1 MTGRIIF
8 ILVLGALFEL
18 SNHAVKADDE
28 YYSQEYYDEDV
39 EEGPTDVWGYL
50 LNEAAKQAG
59 LNSEPASSQSAP
71 AAATLDISTSSDS
84 AAATSQLSS
93 GFLEK
98 LFVGPESLSDDPVYN
113 WILGFSAIA
122 LFFHAFYTPYGKTT
136 ITKFTGRR
144 RRRSEVSSNLAR
156 NSNPETEIGSG

>member
-50 LNEAAKQAG
+50 LDKATKQAG
-59 LNSEPASSQSAP
+59 QAVH
-71 AAATLDISTSSDS
+71 T
-84 AAATSQLSS
+84 
-93 GFLEK
+93 
-98 LFVGPESLSDDPVYN
+98 
-113 WILGFSAIA
+113 
-122 LFFHAFYTPYGKTT
+122 
-136 ITKFTGRR
+136 
-144 RRRSEVSSNLAR
+144 
-156 NSNPETEIGSG
+156 

>member
-8 ILVLGALFEL
+8 ILVLGALL
-18 SNHAVKADDE
+18 SNHAVKADSE

-71 AAATLDISTSSDS
+71 ATDALEILTDSDS
-84 AAATSQLSS
+84 AAATSQS

-122 LFFHAFYTPYGKTT
+122 LFFHAFYTPFGKTT

-144 RRRSEVSSNLAR
+144 RRRSEVDSKKPAG
-156 NSNPETEIGSG
+156 SNPETEIGSG

>member
-1 MTGRIIF
+1 MTSRIVF

-18 SNHAVKADDE
+18 SNHAVKADEE
-28 YYSQEYYDEDV
+28 YYSQEYYEDDV

-59 LNSEPASSQSAP
+59 LKSEPASAP
-71 AAATLDISTSSDS
+71 AADAQEISTSSDS
-84 AAATSQLSS
+84 AAATSLSSS

-144 RRRSEVSSNLAR
+144 RRRSEVSSNLAG

>member
-8 ILVLGALFEL
+8 ILVLGAL

-50 LNEAAKQAG
+50 LNQAAKQAG
-59 LNSEPASSQSAP
+59 LKSEPASSQSAP
-71 AAATLDISTSSDS
+71 AAAALDISTSSDS

-122 LFFHAFYTPYGKTT
+122 LFFHAFYTPFGKTT

-144 RRRSEVSSNLAR
+144 RRRSEVYSKKPAG
-156 NSNPETEIGSG
+156 SNPETEIGSG